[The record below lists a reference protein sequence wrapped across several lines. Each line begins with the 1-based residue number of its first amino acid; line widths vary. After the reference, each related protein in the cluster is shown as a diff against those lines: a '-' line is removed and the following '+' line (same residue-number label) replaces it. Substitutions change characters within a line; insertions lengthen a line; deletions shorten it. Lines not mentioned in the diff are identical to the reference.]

1 MGTFAVLLHED
12 ELARSAELRDRIEN
26 RYPGSGRSPGS
37 GHYKLSDHVY
47 LVSGPRLISEV
58 NDALGFGDDQ
68 ELCAAIFRLNDS
80 FSGRSYTS
88 LWNWLRGGFRRCLL
102 GCLSQ

>member
-1 MGTFAVLLHED
+1 MGTFAVFLHED
-12 ELARSAELRDRIEN
+12 ELAISAELRDRIEN
-26 RYPGSGRSPGS
+26 RYPGSGRSSRS

-47 LVSGPRLISEV
+47 LVRGPRLIGEV
-58 NDALGFGDDQ
+58 RDALGFGDDQ

-88 LWNWLRGGFRRCLL
+88 LWNWLRAAFGVVA
-102 GCLSQ
+102 